1 MADNKSNITKQQV
14 ELQAEANRLAEAFNL
29 TVEQQQSLLTR
40 ILKGQI
46 DSKSTLE
53 TTVLLMEDE
62 KDLLRA
68 KLDITNK
75 QVKAEEELID
85 ITKSINS
92 QTEKLLSTK
101 GNLFELSK
109 DDVKQL
115 QENIKSQ
122 KKQLLQLTT
131 QNNLTEDQHKLIES
145 MREELVDSEKA
156 LEAQSKLMDT
166 KKYAAM
172 KAGFES
178 ATAQATELGGK
189 VEGMFASL
197 PGGGMLSKVLGLDDA
212 SKKLND
218 GVGSG
223 FQAMNAHIAQGG
235 SLMGGLKAGMQGFNS
250 VVMMNPLLLVVAA
263 GTALF
268 GILSD
273 VEKESQEI
281 ATATGM
287 TVSQSKQ
294 LVENTKLHRNR
305 MDTVLAS
312 SEDIIAV
319 QKEMIGQYGAMGQLS
334 NEIAGQVADTGKSFG
349 YGAQTAGQMQVQLEQ
364 MGMSSKEAA
373 DAQDRFAADM
383 IKSGVDVGTTM
394 KDIAENGK
402 LATKYLGGSPEV
414 LKKAAIEA
422 QKMGVNIATMVKVSD
437 QLLNIEDS
445 LTAQMEYQ
453 ALSGK
458 QINLDKARELALNGD
473 IAGATKEV
481 MGQVGTLADFNE
493 MNRYEKEKLAQAT
506 GMEVDELQKSLAIQ
520 EKRGS
525 MTEEQLAAAQ
535 GLNLSAEEIAKMSPE
550 ELKAAAQKAQ
560 ATEQANKGLQDAVET
575 LKVALLPVANA
586 LAGVFAAIG
595 PILTAIFTP
604 IGWIASALN
613 KVLNDLGPIST
624 ILKVILGVVIAW
636 WGYKKLMEMWTN
648 RQAKKELEAHELQQR
663 MKKMEEEKLGIE
675 QKITAEKKAQVQAGD
690 DTVKQLQ
697 QEQAAKSG
705 GGGGGLIGKAKGF
718 LGGGGGIGAKLMG
731 GASALMNSEV
741 GGMIKEKGI
750 EMAMGSIMPVGDLS
764 IDPNGGPVVA
774 SPKEGGIYQGTKNDG
789 VSMSPSHGT
798 GGSAPAIDYNALG
811 AAVAS
816 AIAAN
821 PPVVNMDGQKVS
833 KTVSAEQ
840 SFNRG
845 VTP

>member
-1 MADNKSNITKQQV
+1 
-14 ELQAEANRLAEAFNL
+14 
-29 TVEQQQSLLTR
+29 
-40 ILKGQI
+40 
-46 DSKSTLE
+46 
-53 TTVLLMEDE
+53 
-62 KDLLRA
+62 
-68 KLDITNK
+68 
-75 QVKAEEELID
+75 
-85 ITKSINS
+85 
-92 QTEKLLSTK
+92 
-101 GNLFELSK
+101 
-109 DDVKQL
+109 
-115 QENIKSQ
+115 
-122 KKQLLQLTT
+122 
-131 QNNLTEDQHKLIES
+131 
-145 MREELVDSEKA
+145 
-156 LEAQSKLMDT
+156 
-166 KKYAAM
+166 
-172 KAGFES
+172 
-178 ATAQATELGGK
+178 
-189 VEGMFASL
+189 MFKSL

-212 SKKLND
+212 KKKLNT
-218 GVGSG
+218 GVNAG

-235 SLMGGLKAGMQGFNS
+235 GMMGGLKAGMQGFNS

-268 GILSD
+268 GILRS

-305 MDTVLAS
+305 LDTVLAS
-312 SEDIIAV
+312 SEDIMDV

-349 YGAQTAGQMQVQLEQ
+349 YGAKTAGEMQVQLEQ

-481 MGQVGTLADFNE
+481 MGQVGTLADFNK

-535 GLNLSAEEIAKMSPE
+535 GLGLSAEEIAKMSPE

-586 LAGVFAAIG
+586 LAGVFASIG

-604 IGWIASALN
+604 IGWIASGLN
-613 KVLNDLGPIST
+613 KILNDFGLISD
-624 ILKVILGVVIAW
+624 ILKVVLVAVIAW
-636 WGYKKLMEMWTN
+636 WGYKKLMEMWAN

-663 MKKMEEEKLGIE
+663 MKKMSEEKLGVE

-705 GGGGGLIGKAKGF
+705 GGGGLIGKAKG
-718 LGGGGGIGAKLMG
+718 LLSGGGGIGAKLMG

-750 EMAMGSIMPVGDLS
+750 EMAMNSIMPVGDLS
-764 IDPNGGPVVA
+764 INPNGGPVVA
-774 SPKEGGIYQGTKNDG
+774 SPREGGIYQGTKNDG
-789 VSMSPSHGT
+789 VSMSPGHG
-798 GGSAPAIDYNALG
+798 GGGGAPAIDYNALG

>member
-1 MADNKSNITKQQV
+1 MADNKSNITNQQV

-53 TTVLLMEDE
+53 NTVLLMENE
-62 KDLLRA
+62 KDLLQA

-178 ATAQATELGGK
+178 ATTQATELGGK
-189 VEGMFASL
+189 VESMFKSL

-212 SKKLND
+212 SKKLNT
-218 GVGSG
+218 GVNAG

-235 SLMGGLKAGMQGFNS
+235 GMMGGLKAGMQGFNS

-268 GILSD
+268 GILRS

-305 MDTVLAS
+305 LDTVLAS
-312 SEDIIAV
+312 SEDIMDV

-349 YGAQTAGQMQVQLEQ
+349 YGAKTAGEMQVQLEQ

-481 MGQVGTLADFNE
+481 MGQVGTLADFNK

-535 GLNLSAEEIAKMSPE
+535 GLGLSAEEIAKMSPE

-586 LAGVFAAIG
+586 LAGVFASIG

-604 IGWIASALN
+604 IGWIASGLN
-613 KVLNDLGPIST
+613 KILNDFGLISD
-624 ILKVILGVVIAW
+624 ILKVVLVAVIAW
-636 WGYKKLMEMWTN
+636 WGYKKLMEMWAN

-663 MKKMEEEKLGIE
+663 MKKMSEEKLGVE

-705 GGGGGLIGKAKGF
+705 GGGGLIGKAKG
-718 LGGGGGIGAKLMG
+718 LLSGGGGIGAKLMG

-750 EMAMGSIMPVGDLS
+750 EMAMNSIMPVGDLS
-764 IDPNGGPVVA
+764 INPNGGPVVA
-774 SPKEGGIYQGTKNDG
+774 SPREGGIYQGTKNDG
-789 VSMSPSHGT
+789 VSMSPGHG
-798 GGSAPAIDYNALG
+798 GGGGAPAIDYNALG

>member
-40 ILKGQI
+40 IIKSQI
-46 DSKSTLE
+46 DSKSALE
-53 TTVLLMEDE
+53 STVLLMDEE

-75 QVKAEEELID
+75 QAKAEEELAD
-85 ITKSINS
+85 ITKTIND
-92 QTEKLLSTK
+92 QTDKLLSVK
-101 GNLFELSK
+101 GNLFALSK
-109 DDVKQL
+109 DDVKEL
-115 QENIKSQ
+115 QKSIQAQ

-131 QNNLTEDQHKLIES
+131 QNNLTEDQHRLIES
-145 MREELVDSEKA
+145 IREELVDSENA
-156 LEAQSKLMDT
+156 LAAQNKLMDT

-172 KAGFES
+172 REGFES

-189 VEGMFASL
+189 VEGMFKSL

-218 GVGSG
+218 GVGAG

-235 SLMGGLKAGMQGFNS
+235 GLMGGLKAGMQGFNS

-312 SEDIIAV
+312 SEDILAV

-334 NEIAGQVADTGKSFG
+334 NEIAGQIADTGKSFG

-481 MGQVGTLADFNE
+481 MGQVGTLADFNK

-535 GLNLSAEEIAKMSPE
+535 GLGLSAEEIAKMSPD

-575 LKVALLPVANA
+575 MKVALLPVANA
-586 LAGVFAAIG
+586 LSGVFAAIG
-595 PILTAIFTP
+595 PIITAIFTP

-705 GGGGGLIGKAKGF
+705 GGGGLMGKAKGL

-741 GGMIKEKGI
+741 GGMIKEKGV
-750 EMAMGSIMPVGDLS
+750 EAVMGSIMPVGDLS

-774 SPKEGGIYQGTKNDG
+774 SPREGGIYQGTKNDG
-789 VSMSPSHGT
+789 VSMSPSHG
-798 GGSAPAIDYNALG
+798 GGGGAPAIDYNALG

>member
-1 MADNKSNITKQQV
+1 MADNKSNITNQQV

-53 TTVLLMEDE
+53 NTVLLMENE
-62 KDLLRA
+62 KDLLQA

-178 ATAQATELGGK
+178 ATTQATELGGK
-189 VEGMFASL
+189 VESMFKSL

-212 SKKLND
+212 SKKLNT
-218 GVGSG
+218 GVNAG

-235 SLMGGLKAGMQGFNS
+235 GMMGGLKAGMQGFNS

-268 GILSD
+268 GILRS

-305 MDTVLAS
+305 LDTVLAS
-312 SEDIIAV
+312 SEDIMDV

-349 YGAQTAGQMQVQLEQ
+349 YGAKTAGEMQVQLEQ

-481 MGQVGTLADFNE
+481 MGQVGTLADFNK

-535 GLNLSAEEIAKMSPE
+535 GLGLSAEEIAKMSPE

-586 LAGVFAAIG
+586 LADVFAAIG

-604 IGWIASALN
+604 IGWIASGLN
-613 KVLNDLGPIST
+613 KILNDFGLISD
-624 ILKVILGVVIAW
+624 ILKVVLVAVIAW
-636 WGYKKLMEMWTN
+636 WGYKKLMEMWAN

-663 MKKMEEEKLGIE
+663 MKKMSEEKLGVE

-705 GGGGGLIGKAKGF
+705 GGGGLIGKAKG
-718 LGGGGGIGAKLMG
+718 LLSGGGGIGAKLMG

-750 EMAMGSIMPVGDLS
+750 EMAMNSIMPVGDLS
-764 IDPNGGPVVA
+764 INPNGGPVVA
-774 SPKEGGIYQGTKNDG
+774 SPREGGIYQGTKNDG
-789 VSMSPSHGT
+789 VSMSPGHG
-798 GGSAPAIDYNALG
+798 GGGGAPAIDYNALG